1 MTVRQFDVIIEHMA
15 KKELGTNDPLLIA
28 AAIEGAKNELD
39 KQNAIEIEG
48 RVVAGT
54 NDPTPN

>member
-1 MTVRQFDVIIEHMA
+1 MA